1 MCTVARKQID
11 ITKHGDRR
19 EVFIT
24 KRSLVTIIGKESN
37 AKTKVKKGPN
47 WLKNNVEHVHFGES
61 RKCELLD
68 FTLSDMYL
76 EWVLMLPG

>member
-24 KRSLVTIIGKESN
+24 KRSLVIINGKES
-37 AKTKVKKGPN
+37 KDQ
-47 WLKNNVEHVHFGES
+47 S
-61 RKCELLD
+61 
-68 FTLSDMYL
+68 
-76 EWVLMLPG
+76 